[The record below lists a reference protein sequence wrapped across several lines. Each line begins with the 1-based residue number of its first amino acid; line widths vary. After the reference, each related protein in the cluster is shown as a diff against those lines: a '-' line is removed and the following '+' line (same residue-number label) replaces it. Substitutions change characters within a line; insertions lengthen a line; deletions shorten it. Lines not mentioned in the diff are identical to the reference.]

1 VTISAFGLT
10 DVGKKRR
17 HNEDAYLLDVERG
30 LFVVADGMGGHAAG
44 EVASRITVESIQEF
58 IAGTEEEHENTW
70 PFGFNNRY
78 SLEGNRLTTAVEKAN
93 EKVMRAVQN
102 RPELKGMGTTVVAA
116 LFDADRVTLV
126 HVGDSRAYLFR
137 GRELKRL
144 TDDHSWVQ
152 EQVNAGIL
160 SEDEAKSHPLKNVVT
175 RALGGAAH
183 VAVDLIEV
191 PITAGDRYLLCSD
204 GLTGMVSDDELVTH
218 LASED
223 SPDKAVRSLI
233 ELANER
239 GGIDNIT
246 AILVEV
252 TKKVSDRRPTDP
264 VGVPSSL
271 STDSTVTVA
280 PVLADATTETMPV
293 AASTTAAARKK
304 MSEAKTEEVA
314 AVVLKPDR
322 KVDPS
327 EAPTEEMKTPVAAGE
342 AKAADGDAKASAKTS
357 PEAPTPPDAGA
368 APKTASAS
376 EPASD
381 PGAKPEAKAEEPA
394 RNDSGAV
401 ADATG
406 DAGSTPAT
414 TPAKARHEDAPETA
428 TGDPPSS

>member
-116 LFDADRVTLV
+116 LFDEDRVTLV

-137 GRELKRL
+137 GHELKRL

-191 PITAGDRYLLCSD
+191 PLTTGDRFLLCSD
-204 GLTGMVSDDELVTH
+204 GLTGMVSDEEIVKH
-218 LASED
+218 LGSD
-223 SPDKAVRSLI
+223 DPPDRAVRSLV

-252 TKKVSDRRPTDP
+252 AKHVSDRRPTDP
-264 VGVPSSL
+264 VGVPSTF
-271 STDSTVTVA
+271 STDSTVTVS
-280 PVLADATTETMPV
+280 PFSQITTETLPAAPV
-293 AASTTAAARKK
+293 
-304 MSEAKTEEVA
+304 EAKEPKEP
-314 AVVLKPDR
+314 KEP
-322 KVDPS
+322 KV
-327 EAPTEEMKTPVAAGE
+327 EQKGE
-342 AKAADGDAKASAKTS
+342 KKAADAPGEKTN
-357 PEAPTPPDAGA
+357 E
-368 APKTASAS
+368 PKKDEQKS
-376 EPASD
+376 
-381 PGAKPEAKAEEPA
+381 
-394 RNDSGAV
+394 
-401 ADATG
+401 ADASL
-406 DAGSTPAT
+406 AEPKKENATPAPNGSPMPDPKDAAVPPT
-414 TPAKARHEDAPETA
+414 TVEAGHSS
-428 TGDPPSS
+428 DPPSGSAGKKRSAVSDRSAGERSSS

>member
-1 VTISAFGLT
+1 MTISAFGLT
-10 DVGKKRR
+10 DVGRKRR

-116 LFDADRVTLV
+116 LFDEDRVTLV

-191 PITAGDRYLLCSD
+191 PLTAGDRFLLCSD
-204 GLTGMVSDDELVTH
+204 GLTGMVSDDEIIRH
-218 LASED
+218 LGSED
-223 SPDKAVRSLI
+223 PPDRTVRSLI

-252 TKKVSDRRPTDP
+252 TKHVSDRRPTDP
-264 VGVPSSL
+264 VGVPSSI

-280 PVLADATTETMPV
+280 PVLSQMTTETLPT
-293 AASTTAAARKK
+293 AGAGPADKGDEDKGDKAEKPDEAGDTGETAAAGGGEPAEGASKAEK
-304 MSEAKTEEVA
+304 DA
-314 AVVLKPDR
+314 APPDGS
-322 KVDPS
+322 VPADPS
-327 EAPTEEMKTPVAAGE
+327 NVVTERVPPVE
-342 AKAADGDAKASAKTS
+342 VHR
-357 PEAPTPPDAGA
+357 E
-368 APKTASAS
+368 
-376 EPASD
+376 SD
-381 PGAKPEAKAEEPA
+381 TPA
-394 RNDSGAV
+394 RGTRRRAEDS
-401 ADATG
+401 
-406 DAGSTPAT
+406 
-414 TPAKARHEDAPETA
+414 
-428 TGDPPSS
+428 SS

>member
-93 EKVMRAVQN
+93 ERVMRAVQN

-116 LFDADRVTLV
+116 LFYEDRVTLV

-191 PITAGDRYLLCSD
+191 PLTGGDRFMLCSD
-204 GLTGMVSDDELVTH
+204 GLTGMVTDDELVRH
-218 LASED
+218 LGSEEP
-223 SPDKAVRSLI
+223 PDRTVRSLV

-246 AILVEV
+246 CILIEV
-252 TKKVSDRRPTDP
+252 VRSASDKRPTDP
-264 VGVPSSL
+264 VGFPSSI
-271 STDSTVTVA
+271 STDSTVTVSPMLSQAVTEALPTARDGAKKSEAAA
-280 PVLADATTETMPV
+280 PKPDGKDTPVDCETTTEELVRPV
-293 AASTTAAARKK
+293 SPAAEATANAA
-304 MSEAKTEEVA
+304 
-314 AVVLKPDR
+314 KPA
-322 KVDPS
+322 DPS
-327 EAPTEEMKTPVAAGE
+327 EITERVPPV
-342 AKAADGDAKASAKTS
+342 DA
-357 PEAPTPPDAGA
+357 
-368 APKTASAS
+368 
-376 EPASD
+376 
-381 PGAKPEAKAEEPA
+381 
-394 RNDSGAV
+394 NH
-401 ADATG
+401 
-406 DAGSTPAT
+406 T
-414 TPAKARHEDAPETA
+414 TDQ
-428 TGDPPSS
+428 S